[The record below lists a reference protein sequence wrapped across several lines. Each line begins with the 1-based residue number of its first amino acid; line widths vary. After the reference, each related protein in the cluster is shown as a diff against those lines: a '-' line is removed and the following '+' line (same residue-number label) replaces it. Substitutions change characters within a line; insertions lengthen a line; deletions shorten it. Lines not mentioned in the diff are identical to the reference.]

1 MVLGMW
7 GAGIRWF
14 CRKASLQSRAK
25 LLKQTIYFSL
35 KFYIYNKN
43 GKDCAIVLQFPPF
56 PQFNVVLLL
65 LVYRKNAKLDFDNID
80 LGEKGAFFVKRGKF
94 S

>member
-1 MVLGMW
+1 M
-7 GAGIRWF
+7 
-14 CRKASLQSRAK
+14 LQSRAK
-25 LLKQTIYFSL
+25 LLKQTIYFSS

-43 GKDCAIVLQFPPF
+43 DKDCAIVLQFPPF

-65 LVYRKNAKLDFDNID
+65 LVYCKNAKLDFDNID
-80 LGEKGAFFVKRGKF
+80 LGERGAFFVKRGKF